1 MGQHDDFARHVY
13 EAIDARDDDR
23 VSELPPD
30 CEVAIPGV
38 SGGGPQR

>member
-13 EAIDARDDDR
+13 EAIDARDHDR

-30 CEVAIPGV
+30 CESPSRASAVAGH
-38 SGGGPQR
+38 RR